1 MMQISLHD
9 VVGYISIAGFIFGGM
24 RYVVIA
30 PMKEC
35 IEKIE
40 VTLLKMDEKMDENSE
55 RLARVEES
63 AKSAH
68 KRIDRID
75 KEEYR

>member
-1 MMQISLHD
+1 MQITLHD
-9 VVGYISIAGFIFGGM
+9 VVGYISIAGFIFCGM

-30 PMKEC
+30 SMKEC
-35 IEKIE
+35 IAKIE
-40 VTLLKMDEKMDENSE
+40 TTLLKMDEKMDMNGE
-55 RLARVEES
+55 RLARVEEA

-75 KEEYR
+75 KEGM